1 MGRARPGEERSAAPE
16 QPLPPHSRRA
26 TRPPRPQKNSRR
38 KTAGEKQPEK
48 TMAATRAGMRVA
60 AISSDRPRWLDGSA
74 GSGPRKRGAQAF
86 AQPGG
91 WPSLTETL
99 FSLPPRQSSSRSRSP
114 GASASMTFLSC
125 ASLTIAAPSAE
136 TMMSPP
142 M

>member
-16 QPLPPHSRRA
+16 QPLPPHSR
-26 TRPPRPQKNSRR
+26 PRDPAAPAAEKQPEKNSRR
-38 KTAGEKQPEK
+38 K